1 MGVVKIT
8 FDGSNVSAK
17 QDADINYHV
26 TGLVPAGIIK
36 GLGDELKA
44 TTSNNYIFIQS
55 GYVQIYGRR
64 IYVEAN
70 SSVYISLDSTKYGY
84 VVIQVDLSTNTVSL
98 TKVENTST
106 YPTLTQ
112 QNLATSGTIYQ
123 MPIARYTK
131 TTTSLTLDTSFSP
144 TVIPTTMSVANAAY
158 DDAVSYVNTY
168 RTMYSKIC
176 SKNYDSDVYLSTEQA
191 ETKADTYFICK
202 MSTGQIIGFPGSG
215 ISDLSSYT
223 CSYTVGGTSYNVIVG
238 YSKNNKSISLTC
250 SNTSHYVADLYG
262 IR

>member
-131 TTTSLTLDTSFSP
+131 TTTSLTLDTWF
-144 TVIPTTMSVANAAY
+144 
-158 DDAVSYVNTY
+158 D
-168 RTMYSKIC
+168 
-176 SKNYDSDVYLSTEQA
+176 
-191 ETKADTYFICK
+191 
-202 MSTGQIIGFPGSG
+202 
-215 ISDLSSYT
+215 
-223 CSYTVGGTSYNVIVG
+223 
-238 YSKNNKSISLTC
+238 
-250 SNTSHYVADLYG
+250 
-262 IR
+262 